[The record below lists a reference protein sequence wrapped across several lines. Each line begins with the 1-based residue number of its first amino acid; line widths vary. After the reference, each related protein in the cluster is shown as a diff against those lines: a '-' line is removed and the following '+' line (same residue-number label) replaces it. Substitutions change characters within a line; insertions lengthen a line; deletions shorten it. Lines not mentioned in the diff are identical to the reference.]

1 MPFLFSILT
10 VAGMVIALVDLI
22 MRDES
27 QIKNLPKFAWIL
39 LVILLPLIGTILW
52 FTLGREYS
60 SAGAGLGGF
69 TPAGRAHSTP
79 TPQQSAPSRSF
90 DARSTEEQLADL
102 DREIEYYEKRA
113 ELERRKRELESG
125 SGSGSAE

>member
-27 QIKNLPKFAWIL
+27 QIKHLPKFAWIL

-60 SAGAGLGGF
+60 SAGLGGF
-69 TPAGRAHSTP
+69 TPAGRAHSAP
-79 TPQQSAPSRSF
+79 ASAPQQSAPPRAF
-90 DARSTEEQLADL
+90 EARSTEEQLADL

-113 ELERRKRELESG
+113 ELERRKRELDAG
-125 SGSGSAE
+125 SVD